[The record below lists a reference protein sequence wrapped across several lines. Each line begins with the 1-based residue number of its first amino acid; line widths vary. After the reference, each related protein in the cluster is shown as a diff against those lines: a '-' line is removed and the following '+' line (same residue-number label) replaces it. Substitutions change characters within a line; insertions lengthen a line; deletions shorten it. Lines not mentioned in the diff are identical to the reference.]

1 MEISYKRIKKEKNPA
16 QDFSLHGI
24 LPVLLG
30 NLRSS
35 LIFC

>member
-1 MEISYKRIKKEKNPA
+1 MEISYKRIKKEQNPA

-30 NLRSS
+30 ILRSS